1 MKKLFEGFHGY
12 GDIEMIECNFRLIS
26 VECLLRNGIG
36 PQASNLQQNIVEQ
49 R

>member
-26 VECLLRNGIG
+26 VECLRRNEVG